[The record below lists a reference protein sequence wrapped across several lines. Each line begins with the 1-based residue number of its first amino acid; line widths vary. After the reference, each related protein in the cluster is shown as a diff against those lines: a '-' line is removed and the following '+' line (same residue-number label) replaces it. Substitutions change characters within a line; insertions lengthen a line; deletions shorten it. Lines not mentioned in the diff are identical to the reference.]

1 MSKTW
6 IIGVCAGLGLL
17 VSPVVAQQ
25 EPQVIEAMVGSGV
38 VLEVPAGATRVAL
51 ADEALA
57 KVTVLN
63 SREVLLHGMGNGR
76 STLFVWTDK
85 GERLEYVLR
94 VRRDWSAVQEAVN
107 EVDPAVS
114 IAESAD
120 SRTLLLK
127 GKVVD
132 AAQSAKVET
141 RAKEI
146 LATMPEPRPGVV
158 NLLEYA
164 DQDPVGEMD
173 RSLFDALQA
182 IDGRIL
188 LRRIHA
194 PRQLLKNP
202 VKPEETI
209 EQGGDSYV
217 LEGRVRTIRDLA
229 KAMYLADRQLGGTG
243 GRIQAADE
251 SKIRSQR
258 QQDFGGDF
266 GGGQGRGGGR
276 NMENELIPNGL
287 AAQVARGLVLASES
301 GRVVSFLEVDNLH
314 QILVGIRVYEVDR
327 QKARSLGVNYNIAG
341 DKFAAAVRHV
351 PNTLLNGTSALVP
364 DLKTDAG
371 TLRGG
376 TEGGG
381 NVVGAFVS
389 DSLSVLAAVDVLQ
402 EKAVARSVAEP
413 NVLTLTGEEAT
424 VVVGG
429 EVPIPT
435 TAVGQ
440 VAAVQGY
447 SFQTFGVRLAIRP
460 TLTEDGVVTMEV
472 APSIV
477 RPVPGLGTED
487 VPGFEVQTVQTT
499 ARVKA
504 GQSLLIGGLL
514 TFEEGVEERGIP
526 LLSRIPVLGWLFKWE
541 KKVRVEKELVFV
553 MTPRL
558 IDEEGLKKVVVLPPL
573 ESRNQPLNTQLTP
586 QELKADGMPEI
597 WAEPEPAYP
606 PDPCPDCPPGEKK
619 DTGGNPAPADAAPPP
634 AEPAPASD
642 SAAPA
647 STRGPAR
654 ITADAAPGVRQ
665 VKGRG

>member
-1 MSKTW
+1 MKSM
-6 IIGVCAGLGLL
+6 GLSVLLWCVSGLL
-17 VSPVVAQQ
+17 ARGQQ
-25 EPQVIEAMVGSGV
+25 APQVIETRVGSGV
-38 VLEVPAGATRVAL
+38 VVEVPEGAARVAL
-51 ADEALA
+51 ADEGLA
-57 KVTVLN
+57 EVTVLN
-63 SREVLLHGMGNGR
+63 SREVLLHGRTNGQ
-76 STLFVWTDK
+76 STLFVWTD
-85 GERLEYVLR
+85 GGTRLEYVVR
-94 VRRDWSAVQEAVN
+94 VRADWSAVAEGVK
-107 EVDPAVS
+107 EVDAGAQVT
-114 IAESAD
+114 ESAD

-127 GKVVD
+127 GKVSD
-132 AAQSAKVET
+132 AAQSMKVET

-146 LATMPEPRPGVV
+146 VATMPEPRPGVV
-158 NLLEYA
+158 NLLQYA

-173 RSLFDALQA
+173 RSLFDALQS
-182 IDGRIL
+182 IDGRIM

-194 PRQLLKNP
+194 PRQVLRNP
-202 VKPEETI
+202 VKPEETV

-217 LEGRVRTIRDLA
+217 LEGRVQTIRDLS

-251 SKIRSQR
+251 TRIRSQR
-258 QQDFGGDF
+258 QQNFGGDI
-266 GGGQGRGGGR
+266 GGGRGGGSGR
-276 NMENELIPNGL
+276 SLENELIPNGL
-287 AAQVARGLVLASES
+287 AAQVARGLVLSSES
-301 GRVVSFLEVDNLH
+301 GRVISFLEVDHLH

-351 PNTLLNGTSALVP
+351 PNSLLNGASSLVP
-364 DLKTDAG
+364 DIKTDTG
-371 TLRGG
+371 MVSGG
-376 TEGGG
+376 DGGGG

-389 DSLSVLAAVDVLQ
+389 DSLSVLAAVDLLQ

-440 VAAVQGY
+440 VAAVQGF

-504 GQSLLIGGLL
+504 GESLLIGGLL
-514 TFEEGVEERGIP
+514 TFEEAVEERGIP

-558 IDEEGLKKVVVLPPL
+558 IDEAGLQRVVVLPPL
-573 ESRNQPLNTQLTP
+573 ESRNHTLNTQLKP
-586 QELKADGMPEI
+586 QNLKADGIPEV

-606 PDPCPDCPPGEKK
+606 PDPCPDCPPEGDKNPEK
-619 DTGGNPAPADAAPPP
+619 APEAP
-634 AEPAPASD
+634 
-642 SAAPA
+642 PA
-647 STRGPAR
+647 STSAPVKS
-654 ITADAAPGVRQ
+654 TADASNPSP
-665 VKGRG
+665 KSEERG

>member
-1 MSKTW
+1 MK
-6 IIGVCAGLGLL
+6 AMGLGVWLWCL
-17 VSPVVAQQ
+17 TGLAARGQQ
-25 EPQVIEAMVGSGV
+25 APQVIETRVGGGV
-38 VLEVPAGATRVAL
+38 VVEVPAGASRVAL
-51 ADEALA
+51 ADEGLA
-57 KVTVLN
+57 EVTVLN
-63 SREVLLHGMGNGR
+63 SREVLLHGRTNGR
-76 STLFVWTDK
+76 STLFVWTEK
-85 GERLEYVLR
+85 GERLEYVVR
-94 VRRDWSAVQEAVN
+94 VRPDWKAVEEGVR
-107 EVDPAVS
+107 EVDAG
-114 IAESAD
+114 AEVTESSD

-127 GKVVD
+127 GRVAD
-132 AAQSAKVET
+132 AAQSAKVEART
-141 RAKEI
+141 KE
-146 LATMPEPRPGVV
+146 LVAAMAEPRPGVV
-158 NLLEYA
+158 NLLQYA
-164 DQDPVGEMD
+164 DRDPVGEMD

-182 IDGRIL
+182 IDGRIM

-194 PRQLLKNP
+194 PRQVVRNP
-202 VKPEETI
+202 VKPEETV

-217 LEGRVRTIRDLA
+217 LEGRVRTVRDLS

-251 SKIRSQR
+251 TRIRSQR
-258 QQDFGGDF
+258 QQNFGGDI

-276 NMENELIPNGL
+276 NLDNELIPNGL
-287 AAQVARGLVLASES
+287 AAQVARGLVLSSES
-301 GRVVSFLEVDNLH
+301 GRVISFLEVDHLH

-327 QKARSLGVNYNIAG
+327 QKARSLGVNYSIAG

-351 PNTLLNGTSALVP
+351 PNTLLNGTSALAP
-364 DLKTDAG
+364 DLKADAG
-371 TLRGG
+371 TLKGG
-376 TEGGG
+376 DAGGG
-381 NVVGAFVS
+381 NIVGAFVS
-389 DSLSVLAAVDVLQ
+389 DSLSVLAAVDLLQ

-440 VAAVQGY
+440 VAAVQGF

-504 GQSLLIGGLL
+504 GESLLIGGLL
-514 TFEEGVEERGIP
+514 TFEESVEERGIP

-558 IDEEGLKKVVVLPPL
+558 IDEAGLQRVVVLPPL
-573 ESRNQPLNTQLTP
+573 ESRNHPLNTQLTP
-586 QELKADGMPEI
+586 QELEPDGMPET

-606 PDPCPDCPPGEKK
+606 PDPCPDCPPEEKK
-619 DTGGNPAPADAAPPP
+619 DGGKAPSGGRPVP
-634 AEPAPASD
+634 
-642 SAAPA
+642 AAPA
-647 STRGPAR
+647 STGAPAR
-654 ITADAAPGVRQ
+654 ITVKASPHPGRTE
-665 VKGRG
+665 GRG